1 MEHTTLISEAVLK
14 GSEVRSS
21 LELSRCPTIPTTITF
36 HNSSV
41 QVKVSP
47 VKQGKTNGNIELH
60 RNTLWSYYN
69 VSIYKIE
76 DES

>member
-14 GSEVRSS
+14 GSEVRTS
-21 LELSRCPTIPTTITF
+21 LSLSRCPTIPTTFTF
-36 HNSSV
+36 HNSDV

-47 VKQGKTNGNIELH
+47 IKQGKTLGNIELH
-60 RNTLWSYYN
+60 RNTVWSYYN

-76 DES
+76 DKS